1 MDFQISGK
9 AALIIAGTRGLGRA
23 CATALVSEGVRVAIT
38 GRNVAQGEATARE
51 LGNGTCFFAG
61 DITSGADRQQVLEAV
76 IDRFGHPAIVVVNG
90 PGPTADAFLET
101 PIQAWDEAFQFMVIP
116 ALDIVQRCIP
126 AMVDRKWGRV
136 INLSSISGKE
146 ISLLGCR
153 ANGLRPA
160 LAGAL
165 GTLAR
170 EVAAD
175 GVTINSILSGPF
187 DTPAMRTVVRQ
198 HAGRMDLTEG
208 EAVAS
213 YAASGPMKRLGNVAE
228 LGALCAFLASAPAG
242 YITGQAIAIDGGRV
256 ASLY

>member
-1 MDFQISGK
+1 M
-9 AALIIAGTRGLGRA
+9 
-23 CATALVSEGVRVAIT
+23 AIT
-38 GRNVAQGEATARE
+38 GRDVVRGKAAARA

-61 DITSGADRQQVLEAV
+61 DVRNGEDRQQMLEAV
-76 IDRFGHPAIVVVNG
+76 IGRFGHPAIVVTNG
-90 PGPTADAFLET
+90 PGPTAEAFLET
-101 PIQAWDEAFQFMVIP
+101 PLHAWHDAFQSMVFP
-116 ALDIVQRCIP
+116 ALDFVQRCVP

-153 ANGLRPA
+153 ANSLRPA
-160 LAGAL
+160 LIGAL

-187 DTPAMRTVVRQ
+187 DTVALRKVVRQ
-198 HAGRMDLTEG
+198 HAGRMDLTEA

-213 YAASGPMKRLGNVAE
+213 YAASGPMKRLGNTDE
-228 LGALCAFLASAPAG
+228 LGALCAFLASDPAG
-242 YITGQAIAIDGGRV
+242 HITGQAIAIDGGRV
-256 ASLY
+256 ASMY